1 MLQIAL
7 IQLCASADIA
17 GNIATVSALVREA
30 AGAGAEFVLT
40 PENTGF
46 METNTRKLFNLAVA
60 EEDDE
65 TLRALTA
72 VAREEGIWLLLGSLA
87 VQVGDGKLANRS
99 FLIAP
104 DGNIVTRYDKAHMFD
119 VSLPGGE
126 NYHESKNYQPGSR
139 AVVAESPWG
148 GIGMTVCYDLRFPYL
163 YRKLAEAG
171 ARILTVPSAFTRP
184 TGEAHW
190 HILLRARAIET
201 GCFVLAPAQTG
212 IHPSG
217 RRTFGHSLA
226 IDPWGRI
233 LADGGTP
240 VGVTYAKLD
249 LKQVD
254 RVRRSI
260 PSLKHTRLLDEI

>member
-1 MLQIAL
+1 MLSVAL
-7 IQLCASADIA
+7 IQFCASADIDE
-17 GNIATVSALVREA
+17 NIETVTALVREA

-46 METNTRKLFNLAVA
+46 IETNTRKLMELAVA
-60 EEDDE
+60 EEDDRI
-65 TLRALTA
+65 LRALSDLA
-72 VAREEGIWLLLGSLA
+72 GELGIWLLLGSVA
-87 VQVGDGKLANRS
+87 VQAGESKLANRS
-99 FLIAP
+99 FLVAP
-104 DGNIVTRYDKAHMFD
+104 DGNIAARYDKAHMFD

-126 NYHESKNYQPGSR
+126 QYKESKNYQPGNR
-139 AVVAESPWG
+139 AVVGDAPWG
-148 GIGMTVCYDLRFPYL
+148 GVGMSICYDLRFPYL

-217 RRTFGHSLA
+217 RRTFGHSLVV
-226 IDPWGRI
+226 DPWGRI
-233 LADGGTP
+233 LADGGTG

-249 LKQVD
+249 LKEVD

-260 PSLKHTRLLDEI
+260 PSLGHTRLLDEI

>member
-1 MLQIAL
+1 MLPVAL
-7 IQLCASADIA
+7 IQLCASADIEE
-17 GNIATVSALVREA
+17 NIETVSALVREA
-30 AGAGAEFVLT
+30 ADGGAEFVLT

-46 METNTRKLFNLAVA
+46 IEANTRKLFELAVA
-60 EEDDE
+60 EEDDR
-65 TLRALTA
+65 TLQALTSLA
-72 VAREEGIWLLLGSLA
+72 GELGIWLLLGSVA
-87 VQVGDGKLANRS
+87 VQVGEAKLANRS

-104 DGNIVTRYDKAHMFD
+104 DGNIAARYDKAHMFD
-119 VSLPGGE
+119 VDLPGGE
-126 NYHESKNYQPGSR
+126 SYRESKNYRAGSR

-148 GIGMTVCYDLRFPYL
+148 SIGMSICYDLRFPYL
-163 YRKLAEAG
+163 YRKLAQAG

-226 IDPWGRI
+226 VDPWGRI
-233 LADGGTP
+233 LADGGTS
-240 VGVTYAKLD
+240 VGVINTELD
-249 LKQVD
+249 LDEVD

-260 PSLKHTRLLDEI
+260 PSLGHTCLLDEI

>member
-1 MLQIAL
+1 MPH
-7 IQLCASADIA
+7 
-17 GNIATVSALVREA
+17 VALVQFSASTDIGENIETVTALVSQA
-30 AGAGAEFVLT
+30 AADGAQFVLT

-46 METNTRKLFNLAVA
+46 MESNRQKLFELAVA
-60 EEDDE
+60 EADDK
-65 TLRALTA
+65 TLQALSGQARAA
-72 VAREEGIWLLLGSLA
+72 GIWLLVGSLA
-87 VQVGDGKLANRS
+87 VQVGEGKLANRS

-104 DGNIVTRYDKAHMFD
+104 DGNIAARYDKAHMFD
-119 VSLPGGE
+119 VDLPDGE
-126 NYHESKNYQPGSR
+126 SYRESTDYQAGRR

-148 GIGMTVCYDLRFPYL
+148 GIGMTICYDLRFPYL
-163 YRKLAEAG
+163 YRKLAQAG

-217 RRTFGHSLA
+217 RRTFGHSLVV
-226 IDPWGRI
+226 DPWGRV
-233 LADGGTP
+233 LADGGTA
-240 VGVTYAKLD
+240 VGVINTELD
-249 LKQVD
+249 LKEVD

-260 PSLKHTRLLDEI
+260 PSLGHTVLLDEI

>member
-1 MLQIAL
+1 MLPVAL
-7 IQLCASADIA
+7 VQLCASADINE
-17 GNIATVSALVREA
+17 NIETVSAFVREA
-30 AGAGAEFVLT
+30 VGGGAKFVLT

-46 METNTRKLFNLAVA
+46 IETSNRKLFELAAA
-60 EEDDE
+60 EEDDA
-65 TLRALTA
+65 TLKALTA
-72 VAREEGIWLLLGSLA
+72 LAGELGIWLLLGSLA

-104 DGNIVTRYDKAHMFD
+104 DGNIAARYDKAHMFD
-119 VSLPGGE
+119 VDLPGGDS
-126 NYHESKNYQPGSR
+126 YRESKNYRAGSR
-139 AVVAESPWG
+139 AIVAESPWG
-148 GIGMTVCYDLRFPYL
+148 GIGMSICYDLRFPYL

-212 IHPSG
+212 VHPSG
-217 RRTFGHSLA
+217 RRTFGHSLVV
-226 IDPWGRI
+226 DPWGKV
-233 LADGGTP
+233 LADGGTA
-240 VGVTYAKLD
+240 VGVTHAELD
-249 LKQVD
+249 LNEVD

-260 PSLKHTRLLDEI
+260 PSLGHTRLLDEI